1 MANVFDS
8 CRVDLIYLQYVLSF
22 HTRWKLFFT
31 WDALV
36 LKGKVKVN
44 AATDSLE
51 EEPYHTLVLSQEQNQ
66 TGVAIQATEDETEL
80 VVVRHTSGPMIIQIN
95 PLSCARLRG
104 SRLIKEL
111 SNTGLSVSAMFSL
124 T

>member
-1 MANVFDS
+1 M
-8 CRVDLIYLQYVLSF
+8 I
-22 HTRWKLFFT
+22 TT

-80 VVVRHTSGPMIIQIN
+80 VVVRHTSGPMILQIN
-95 PLSCARLRG
+95 PVLCQIAGEPLNQGVIQYGPFGERHVLN
-104 SRLIKEL
+104 LIRPRNLTKH
-111 SNTGLSVSAMFSL
+111 SNDYQG
-124 T
+124 